1 MGEAPD
7 SIIVVESPEDV
18 ARLQVPDP
26 ERIAFVTQTTLSIY
40 DANRVITALKA
51 RFPNIKA
58 PPKEDIC
65 YATTNRQNAVS
76 QLSDEV
82 DLVLVVGS
90 RNSSNSLR
98 LVETAREQGKE
109 AHLIDDQSEMDPA
122 WLDNKESILVTAGA
136 VSAERL
142 VQGLLERLQGQW
154 DATVE
159 VKTLVE
165 EDVTFAPPKSLR
177 SLAVVA

>member
-1 MGEAPD
+1 MGLERGGKMSDPD
-7 SIIVVESPEDV
+7 
-18 ARLQVPDP
+18 
-26 ERIAFVTQTTLSIY
+26 RIAFVTQTTLSIY
-40 DANRVITALKA
+40 DANRVIAALKEK
-51 RFPNIKA
+51 FPNIKA
-58 PPKEDIC
+58 PPREDIC

-76 QLSDEV
+76 QLSDEA

-90 RNSSNSLR
+90 RNSSNSQR

-122 WLDNKESILVTAGA
+122 WLDDKQSILVTAGA
-136 VSAERL
+136 SAPERL

-165 EDVTFAPPKSLR
+165 EDVTFAPPKSLK
-177 SLAVVA
+177 SLAVVS